1 MDDEYVW
8 ANQAEKS
15 SEGVKGPAKQSLE
28 IVFSILNLTIC
39 VNVHHKMRV
48 VLIPAS
54 PIMLSYTCTTK
65 SIRNRTHVHQCLDR
79 SWRDCLSHGES
90 CV

>member
-1 MDDEYVW
+1 MW

-15 SEGVKGPAKQSLE
+15 SVGLKGPAKQSLE
-28 IVFSILNLTIC
+28 IVFFFYMTVC

-54 PIMLSYTCTTK
+54 PIILSHTCTTQ
-65 SIRNRTHVHQCLDR
+65 SIRNRTHVHQCPDR
-79 SWRDCLSHGES
+79 SWRDCLSHGENGA
-90 CV
+90 

>member
-1 MDDEYVW
+1 MHDEFVR
-8 ANQAEKS
+8 ANAEKKFS
-15 SEGVKGPAKQSLE
+15 VGLNEPAKQSLE
-28 IVFSILNLTIC
+28 IVFFILNMTIC

-48 VLIPAS
+48 VLIPGS
-54 PIMLSYTCTTK
+54 PIMLSHTCTTK

-79 SWRDCLSHGES
+79 SWRDSLGHGER